1 MGDELLQFQASLL
14 QNSPKCSGLERLV
27 LWHDHRPTLA
37 AHDEVGSG
45 LSPNLI
51 AESLQGPGGLSSSQV
66 TR

>member
-1 MGDELLQFQASLL
+1 MGDELFQFQASLL
-14 QNSPKCSGLERLV
+14 QNAPKCSGLKRFV
-27 LWHDHRPTLA
+27 LWHDYRPILA
-37 AHDEVGSG
+37 AHDEVRTG